1 MTLGPAQLLRGLAV
15 LVFLVGWAVLAH
27 LSSAGDSNIDLSVLL
42 GVAPILAALGLL
54 LWRTRHPLLAGSGIV
69 LALGGLA
76 WLWPTL
82 RANVALL
89 FFLQNIG
96 TNLALATLFGRSLIG
111 DGEALITQLARAVHH
126 GDISVRKQRYTRKAT
141 LAWTL
146 FFLITALIS
155 TLLWLFASH
164 SAWSVFANLL
174 SMPLL
179 AAMFLAEH
187 VWRVHSLPPEERP
200 SIVQVARAYQMHGKQ
215 KPPGNPS

>member
-1 MTLGPAQLLRGLAV
+1 M
-15 LVFLVGWAVLAH
+15 AH
-27 LSSAGDSNIDLSVLL
+27 P
-42 GVAPILAALGLL
+42 APITRRQRH
-54 LWRTRHPLLAGSGIV
+54 RTVA
-69 LALGGLA
+69 GGLA

-82 RANVALL
+82 RANISLL

-126 GDISVRKQRYTRKAT
+126 GEISERKRRYTRKAT

-155 TLLWLFASH
+155 TLLWLFASQ

-179 AAMFLAEH
+179 AAMFVAEH
-187 VWRVHSLPPEERP
+187 VWRVHSLPPKNGRASFRLP
-200 SIVQVARAYQMHGKQ
+200 APISCTASRSPQSIRHENRTAALPWR
-215 KPPGNPS
+215 S